1 MVVNILLSSNGQLS
15 LYELNSL
22 SFNNLGLQVKGST
35 NLQALLDTLNIA
47 MSWSLALMVAA
58 AVAVPVLNKQ
68 CGGNMAWGGTAWG
81 VRSYV

>member
-68 CGGNMAWGGTAWG
+68 CGGNMAWG